1 MVVKKQTDISNP
13 ADAPP
18 PDPPPGPPTNGGGK
32 RVLTAVAVAAAVALV
47 YGGYWSFLAA
57 QVETGIEQWFAERKS
72 EGLEAGYA
80 SLRVGGFPFQ
90 LVAVI
95 EAPRLAAPRGLKPW
109 SWKGPALVLKARPW
123 RLTRVRLSAPGRHH
137 FTLTRRGNRAAFTV
151 DAGAL
156 WLKLK
161 HRGDGTRRAMLSVRE
176 VTLRDASEKAVAGVA
191 AADFIVERPGRADD
205 GGPGGAAPALDF
217 LAEAEGISYTAAPVR
232 GLGRTTAR
240 LVVQVSVTG
249 EADDFFGSGQLGP
262 GKFGAEAMA
271 RWRDSGGTLEV
282 KRFALNHG
290 PLALDGDGTLALD
303 AAMRPIGAFMLR
315 VKGFEEALDR
325 LAGAGVIKPHP
336 AALAKT
342 VLKALARKQGVPG
355 GEELKVSLSLQ
366 DGRLY
371 VGPLPLAKLP
381 PIRWP

>member
-1 MVVKKQTDISNP
+1 MAVKKQTDISP
-13 ADAPP
+13 AADA
-18 PDPPPGPPTNGGGK
+18 PPPGPPTNGGRK
-32 RVLTAVAVAAAVALV
+32 RGLTAVAVAAAVALV
-47 YGGYWSFLAA
+47 YGGYWSFLAQ
-57 QVETGIEQWFAERKS
+57 QVETGVEHWFAERKS

-95 EAPRLAAPRGLKPW
+95 EAPRLAAPHGLKPW
-109 SWKGPALVLKARPW
+109 AWKGPALVLKARPW

-137 FTLTRRGNRAAFTV
+137 FTVTRRGGPSAFTV
-151 DAGAL
+151 DAGGL

-161 HRGDGTRRAMLSVRE
+161 HRGDGTGRAMLSVRE
-176 VTLRDASEKAVAGVA
+176 VTLRDASENAVARVA

-205 GGPGGAAPALDF
+205 GGAVPALDF
-217 LAEAEGISYTAAPVR
+217 LAEAEGISYPAAPVR

-240 LVVQVSVTG
+240 LAVQLSVTG
-249 EADDFFGSGQLGP
+249 EAHDAPGYQLGSGQWGP
-262 GKFGAEAMA
+262 GKFAAEAMA

-303 AAMRPIGAFMLR
+303 AAMRPIGAFTLR

-342 VLKALARKQGVPG
+342 LMKALARKQGVPG
-355 GEELKVSLSLQ
+355 GEELKVPLSLQ
-366 DGRLY
+366 DGWLY
-371 VGPLPLAKLP
+371 VGPVALAKLP

>member
-1 MVVKKQTDISNP
+1 MAVKKQTDISP
-13 ADAPP
+13 AADAPP
-18 PDPPPGPPTNGGGK
+18 PGPAANGGGK
-32 RVLTAVAVAAAVALV
+32 RVLTALAVAAAVALV

-57 QVETGIEQWFAERKS
+57 QVETGVEQWFAERKS
-72 EGLEAGYA
+72 EGLKAGYA

-95 EAPRLAAPRGLKPW
+95 EAPRLAAPQGLKPW

-137 FTLTRRGNRAAFTV
+137 FTVTQKGRTVAFTV

-161 HRGDGTRRAMLSVRE
+161 HRGDGTGRAMLSVRE

-205 GGPGGAAPALDF
+205 GGAPPALDF
-217 LAEAEGISYTAAPVR
+217 LAEAEGISYPAAPVR

-249 EADDFFGSGQLGP
+249 EVDDALGSGQLGP
-262 GKFGAEAMA
+262 GKFGAEAMVL
-271 RWRDSGGTLEV
+271 WRDSGGTLEV

-303 AAMRPIGAFMLR
+303 VAMRPIGAFSLR

-355 GEELKVSLSLQ
+355 SGEFKVPLSLQ
-366 DGRLY
+366 DGWLY
-371 VGPLPLAKLP
+371 VGPVPLAKLP
-381 PIRWP
+381 PIL

>member
-1 MVVKKQTDISNP
+1 MAVKKQTDISP
-13 ADAPP
+13 GADAPP
-18 PDPPPGPPTNGGGK
+18 PGPPPGLATNGGRK
-32 RVLTAVAVAAAVALV
+32 RGLTAVAVAAAVALA
-47 YGGYWSFLAA
+47 YGGYWSYLAG
-57 QVETGIEQWFAERKS
+57 QVEAGVEQWFAERTS

-80 SLRVGGFPFQ
+80 SLRVSGFPFQ

-95 EAPRLAAPRGLKPW
+95 EAPELAAPKALKPW

-137 FTLTRRGNRAAFTV
+137 FTVTRARGRAAFTV
-151 DAGAL
+151 ELGQL
-156 WLKLK
+156 ELKLK
-161 HRGDGTRRAMLSVRE
+161 HRGDGSGRAMLSIRE
-176 VTLRDASEKAVAGVA
+176 GALRDASEKAVAEVT

-205 GGPGGAAPALDF
+205 GGAAPALDF
-217 LAEAEGISYTAAPVR
+217 LVQVEGISYPVAPVR

-249 EADDFFGSGQLGP
+249 EALEAPGP
-262 GKFGAEAMA
+262 GKFATRAMA
-271 RWRDSGGTLEV
+271 GWRDSGGTLEV
-282 KRFALNHG
+282 KRFALDHG

-303 AAMRPIGAFMLR
+303 GRMRPIGAFALR

-342 VLKALARKQGVPG
+342 VMKALARKQGIPG
-355 GEELKVSLSLQ
+355 AKELKVPLSLQ

-371 VGPLPLAKLP
+371 VGPVPLAKLP

>member
-1 MVVKKQTDISNP
+1 MAVKKQTDISP
-13 ADAPP
+13 AADAPP
-18 PDPPPGPPTNGGGK
+18 PNGFGK
-32 RVLTAVAVAAAVALV
+32 RGLTALAVAAAVALV

-57 QVETGIEQWFAERKS
+57 QVRTGVEQWFAERTLQ
-72 EGLEAGYA
+72 GLEAGYA
-80 SLRVGGFPFQ
+80 SLRVGGFPFR

-95 EAPRLAAPRGLKPW
+95 EAPRLAAPHGLKPW

-137 FTLTRRGNRAAFTV
+137 FTVIRRGGLAAFTV
-151 DAGAL
+151 EAGKL
-156 WLKLK
+156 ELKLK
-161 HRGDGTRRAMLSVRE
+161 HRGEGTGRAMLSVRE

-205 GGPGGAAPALDF
+205 GGPGRTAPALDF
-217 LAEAEGISYTAAPVR
+217 LAQAEGVSYPAAPVR
-232 GLGRTTAR
+232 GLGRTTAW
-240 LVVQVSVTG
+240 LVARVSVTG
-249 EADDFFGSGQLGP
+249 QANDAP
-262 GKFGAEAMA
+262 GAMA

-282 KRFALNHG
+282 KRFTLNHG
-290 PLALDGDGTLALD
+290 PLALDGDGTLAID
-303 AAMRPIGAFMLR
+303 NRMRPIGAFTLR

-342 VLKALARKQGVPG
+342 VMKALARKQGMPG
-355 GEELKVSLSLQ
+355 AEELKVPLSLQ
-366 DGRLY
+366 DGWLY
-371 VGPLPLAKLP
+371 VGPVALAKLP